1 MKPRE
6 SDCQQ
11 HSEQVCQTSYQRIYH
26 IYNIMLL
33 MHSLEEL
40 PDSNNNLEVI
50 LQGSFDILLEVK
62 FTSRSQVYLH
72 IMHCQKRKAN
82 SVLKEHVL

>member
-1 MKPRE
+1 MSNKLPQE
-6 SDCQQ
+6 K
-11 HSEQVCQTSYQRIYH
+11 SYRQ
-26 IYNIMLL
+26 YNATNALFRR
-33 MHSLEEL
+33 EL

-72 IMHCQKRKAN
+72 IMHCQKRKRKF
-82 SVLKEHVL
+82 SFQRTFCIVE